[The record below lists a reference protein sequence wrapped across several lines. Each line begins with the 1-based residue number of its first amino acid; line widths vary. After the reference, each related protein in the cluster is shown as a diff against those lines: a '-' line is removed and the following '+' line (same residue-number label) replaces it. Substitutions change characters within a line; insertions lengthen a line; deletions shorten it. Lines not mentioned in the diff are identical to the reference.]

1 MEIFEEAVLAY
12 ISASPG
18 RFVKPQYDLKY
29 QDGFGGSC
37 PDFVVI
43 DYIKKTIYVVEVTTS
58 SDASTIISRIRER
71 ETRWFVPLKKELS
84 QWNELFAE
92 WKYRVT
98 LFVRKEL
105 GDKIEK
111 EQMSDVFVVNVDD
124 IMFPWKWKWKENQ
137 TLNPLEE
144 SCVNCVE

>member
-1 MEIFEEAVLAY
+1 MEFFEEAVMAY

-18 RFVKPQYDLKY
+18 RFVKHQYDLKY
-29 QDGFGGSC
+29 KDGLGGSC

-58 SDASTIISRIRER
+58 SDASTIISRVRER
-71 ETRWFVPLKKELS
+71 ETRWFIPLKKEMS

-92 WKYRVT
+92 WNYRVT

-105 GDKIEK
+105 ENKIQNECINDVSVINFEK
-111 EQMSDVFVVNVDD
+111 
-124 IMFPWKWKWKENQ
+124 IIFPWNWKWKEQ
-137 TLNPLEE
+137 PTLNPLE
-144 SCVNCVE
+144 